1 MVRAYLPQGKNES
14 LETNTNSP
22 PQGDFPGGGSPP
34 VLDLMLFQ
42 NSDEMLF
49 QEGEK
54 MEYQS

>member
-1 MVRAYLPQGKNES
+1 MVRAFVPQGKNKS
-14 LETNTNSP
+14 LTTNTNFP
-22 PQGDFPGGGSPP
+22 PQGDLISGVVPP
-34 VLDLMLFQ
+34 VTPLMLFQ